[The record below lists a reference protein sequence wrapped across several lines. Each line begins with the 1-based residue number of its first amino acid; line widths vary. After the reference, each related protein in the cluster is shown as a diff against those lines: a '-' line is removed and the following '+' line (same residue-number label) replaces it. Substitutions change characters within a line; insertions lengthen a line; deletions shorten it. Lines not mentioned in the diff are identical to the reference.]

1 MRIGDPTQA
10 EVLQGKLYGRVGL
23 KRHSSV
29 QAVDV
34 QACNHGLFRVIIGFF
49 FDDGSKGTYFFRGHT
64 DGLGFVTP
72 FLVPEFLVFFLH
84 PLKEVVYAHIP
95 IYLVG
100 FGNKKAGYRFFFVSQ
115 SLPEQRV
122 VHYCG
127 YFGGV
132 NHQLFAY
139 AACKFIQG
147 TYASYCQIHRLL
159 VTSVEAAEY
168 MIYVFAGT
176 YRVASGVDVE
186 RVIAPL

>member
-1 MRIGDPTQA
+1 
-10 EVLQGKLYGRVGL
+10 
-23 KRHSSV
+23 
-29 QAVDV
+29 
-34 QACNHGLFRVIIGFF
+34 
-49 FDDGSKGTYFFRGHT
+49 
-64 DGLGFVTP
+64 
-72 FLVPEFLVFFLH
+72 
-84 PLKEVVYAHIP
+84 
-95 IYLVG
+95 
-100 FGNKKAGYRFFFVSQ
+100 
-115 SLPEQRV
+115 LPEQRV

-186 RVIAPL
+186 RVIAPLGHPFEADETVGISLCFHLIIYGVCRIVTVYVDISCLLRMKLRGEQIVIHCSCACNAYEQNECQRSEKDSFFLLVHIILIVFELGKVSKILE